1 MLEAELI
8 ISSDDLDEE
17 YEMLQ
22 KKYGKEIDNIEFFMY
37 IKRRVNAAYNK
48 DSFLILFMVF
58 LLSDH
63 HYGPEVR
70 RNLMSKPLKTRV
82 FTHRLT
88 HALMGRHC
96 PSKYK
101 FPNEWM
107 FEDSCI
113 YENVVAIGQPTG
125 YITLIDMNS
134 QKMILELSVFEQ
146 QIQAMRRPERF
157 RWNEG

>member
-1 MLEAELI
+1 MGTHPIFESDFDCLTEKMTISALEENVFHHHEKKVLLEAELI

-48 DSFLILFMVF
+48 
-58 LLSDH
+58 
-63 HYGPEVR
+63 
-70 RNLMSKPLKTRV
+70 TRV

-96 PSKYK
+96 P
-101 FPNEWM
+101 
-107 FEDSCI
+107 
-113 YENVVAIGQPTG
+113 
-125 YITLIDMNS
+125 
-134 QKMILELSVFEQ
+134 
-146 QIQAMRRPERF
+146 
-157 RWNEG
+157 